1 MEKRDLVRLALQSM
15 ATNGERLQAEQ
26 LLDAA
31 GAKTLDDLGDEQLA
45 EVYGTLEKSHAGWL
59 RSLTLPAP
67 PADRRPSADDILQAA
82 TQHMRDRAAQRD
94 LPDGERSMRRCVEA
108 FNALTGHTLDER
120 EGWLFMA
127 VLKAARSCAN
137 PGKPSRDDY
146 EDGAA
151 YFGLAGEAALRD
163 N

>member
-1 MEKRDLVRLALQSM
+1 MTKEYDQLYQTP
-15 ATNGERLQAEQ
+15 ATSHPC
-26 LLDAA
+26 LL
-31 GAKTLDDLGDEQLA
+31 
-45 EVYGTLEKSHAGWL
+45 
-59 RSLTLPAP
+59 RP
-67 PADRRPSADDILQAA
+67 PPPGADDILQAA
-82 TQHMRDRAAQRD
+82 AQHMQDRAAQRD
-94 LPDGERSMRRCVEA
+94 LPGGERSMRRCVEA

-163 N
+163 G